1 MSYDLRGKSV
11 YLCGPMS
18 GIVDLNV
25 PAFAD
30 AEERCIRAG
39 ASTVFNPAAA
49 WGHADRP
56 KSWYMLHD
64 LHHLTRMAHGRPCFD
79 CLVMLP
85 GWHVSGGAT
94 LECQVACACGIAL
107 VSLLEVGE

>member
-1 MSYDLRGKSV
+1 
-11 YLCGPMS
+11 
-18 GIVDLNV
+18 
-25 PAFAD
+25 
-30 AEERCIRAG
+30 
-39 ASTVFNPAAA
+39 
-49 WGHADRP
+49 
-56 KSWYMLHD
+56 MLHD

-94 LECQVACACGIAL
+94 LECQVARACGIAL